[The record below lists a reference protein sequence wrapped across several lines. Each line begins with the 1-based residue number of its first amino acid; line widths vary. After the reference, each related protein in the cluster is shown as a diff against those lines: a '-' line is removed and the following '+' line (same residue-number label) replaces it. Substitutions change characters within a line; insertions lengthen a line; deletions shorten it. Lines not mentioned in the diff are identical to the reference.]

1 MNAFSS
7 MFWREKEER
16 NSLCPNSLAP
26 MPKYVFHNYAIEK
39 GEHNDDE
46 EPNKNVWGV
55 FKFNNKHF
63 PFPFYSVPSNK

>member
-1 MNAFSS
+1 MISYLTNF
-7 MFWREKEER
+7 FKVPER

-46 EPNKNVWGV
+46 EPTPAQPVHEEGGEQKAP
-55 FKFNNKHF
+55 K
-63 PFPFYSVPSNK
+63 SDTIQ